1 MYQGGMY
8 VIIGSPFGP
17 LEGNTQQVEITL
29 SKCLRVWQQV
39 FERWTHCCL
48 ADIWRN
54 ITFNVIFTITNN
66 IIESVKKIVL
76 QWLVVYLCKMI
87 LCMYCFYT
95 MYMCDLWT
103 SFFSRGDQLDC
114 IALLTYLF
122 PNIYIRNLDI
132 HYFSCRFVFFYC
144 FFYFF
149 YFYFFLC
156 FEDWKKLYICFT
168 LIVID
173 PLIYYHWLFVVF
185 VISDHRL
192 EEG

>member
-1 MYQGGMY
+1 MWYCVKCPLNNSVSIVQKLVVKLSNTSTMLFPPVACYLQAAQTGFQLWRTFPLIHVY
-8 VIIGSPFGP
+8 VI
-17 LEGNTQQVEITL
+17 LL
-29 SKCLRVWQQV
+29 
-39 FERWTHCCL
+39 
-48 ADIWRN
+48 
-54 ITFNVIFTITNN
+54 N